1 MKSIVKGVRPPDSA
15 EVMEGRVL
23 EITTVQTAPF
33 RTLATALKDILLE
46 TNIIFTPEGIK
57 IMNMDKTQTILVHL
71 LLDAENFETFECA
84 HPKITIGVN
93 TLHFFRLIN
102 TMDNDDTLTL
112 FINEEDYSDGVVDNL
127 GLKFENGSIGQ
138 CKTHKLK
145 LIEPDPEES
154 IMPEVEFSSVIS
166 LPASDFQKIVRDMAT
181 ISDRVAVQSV
191 GKELIFSCKGSYA
204 EATIRRSEM
213 EDGSTTFKENDGH
226 VVHGEFSLRN
236 LSYFIK
242 CTNLCPSIEMML
254 ENDLPL
260 VVMYNVASLGT
271 IRLCLTPLPP
281 KED

>member
-1 MKSIVKGVRPPDSA
+1 MS
-15 EVMEGRVL
+15 GRVL
-23 EITTVQTAPF
+23 EITTVQTPPF

-46 TNIIFTPEGIK
+46 TNLVFTPDSIK
-57 IMNMDKTQTILVHL
+57 IVNMDKTQTILVHL
-71 LLDAENFETFECA
+71 QLDAENFETFYCA
-84 HPKITIGVN
+84 YPKITIGVN

-112 FINEEDYSDGVVDNL
+112 FINESDYSDGVVDSL
-127 GLKFENGSIGQ
+127 GLKFENGNIGQ

-154 IMPEVEFSSVIS
+154 TMPEVEFSSVIS
-166 LPASDFQKIVRDMAT
+166 LPSSDFQKIIRDMAT
-181 ISDRVAVQSV
+181 ISDRIAVQSV
-191 GKELIFSCKGSYA
+191 GKELIFNCQGSYA

-226 VVHGEFSLRN
+226 VVHGEFSLKN
-236 LSYFIK
+236 LSYLIK

-254 ENDLPL
+254 ENDLPM
-260 VVMYNVASLGT
+260 VVTYNVASLGT

-281 KED
+281 KEE